1 MLEAAR
7 AGRVKRILIAEGLDP
22 DPRLDELAELGTA
35 LGRIEIITR
44 ERLEVLTRGNH
55 QGVAAE
61 LTAREF
67 ANLRGLLAGAPTL
80 LLGLDGILDPQN
92 LGAIL
97 RSAEAA
103 GVGGVILPER
113 RSAPVSAAVVKASSG
128 ASEYLRLCR
137 VSGLASAISD
147 IKRAGIWCVALD
159 VSGEQAPWDFDLTQP
174 VCIVIGGEEGVHRL
188 VRQRCDARVRI
199 PMAGR
204 IDSLN
209 ASAAAAAMLY
219 EVTRQRSAAS

>member
-1 MLEAAR
+1 M
-7 AGRVKRILIAEGLDP
+7 KRILIAEGLEP
-22 DPRLDELAELGTA
+22 DPRLDELAL
-35 LGRIEIITR
+35 LGRVDIVSR
-44 ERLEVLTRGNH
+44 ERLESLAHGNH

-61 LTAREF
+61 LLPREF
-67 ANLRGLLAGAPTL
+67 SNLRGLLAGSPTL

-103 GVGGVILPER
+103 GVQGVVLPER
-113 RSAPVSAAVVKASSG
+113 RSAPVTAAVVKASSG
-128 ASEYLRLCR
+128 ASEHVRLCR

-159 VSGEQAPWDFDLTQP
+159 VSGDQAPWEFDLTQP

-188 VRQRCDARVRI
+188 VRQRCDARLRI

-204 IDSLN
+204 VDSLN
-209 ASAAAAAMLY
+209 ASAAAAAILY
-219 EVTRQRSAAS
+219 EVTRQRSASS